1 VLRLSRTSSGFYSLG
16 GELAWPVTFKFW
28 VRCHLTR
35 AGDVARRATIGYAN
49 QCIWVCK
56 FQRGMISCRQK
67 RDLIHDILPL
77 PPLPPSLTQRNIR
90 PTHREQRVRKN
101 DKVALERS
109 RLMARS
115 GWQARMHQKNA
126 PETTAGLT
134 SCRPNDEGYLSN
146 ADRFHSDVAGEEF
159 ELRQEALRK
168 QQQGMLFRREKM
180 RVREED
186 KWKKFEED
194 QQAQELYWIKVREDA
209 NLQVRRTAKKNV
221 SNVAYDITN
230 LQYNQDTSGEMQRYL
245 DEMVKVRAQTRTR
258 ALVVLGDSRAPYNI
272 LTGEE
277 RKLPPKAVP
286 LYSKPDVPNQDR
298 LERVDYRRADAP
310 FELL

>member
-1 VLRLSRTSSGFYSLG
+1 MIDRVAKYFYFARAALSVTKLVEQHLRFCDSLG
-16 GELAWPVTFKFW
+16 N
-28 VRCHLTR
+28 
-35 AGDVARRATIGYAN
+35 VARRASIGYAY
-49 QCIWVCK
+49 QCIWFCK
-56 FQRGMISCRQK
+56 SQRNIIPCHQTRKAHSLFSWHCFP
-67 RDLIHDILPL
+67 LILTDI
-77 PPLPPSLTQRNIR
+77 QRNIR
-90 PTHREQRVRKN
+90 PSLREQRVRKN

-194 QQAQELYWIKVREDA
+194 QQAQELFWTKVREDK

-286 LYSKPDVPNQDR
+286 LYSKPEVPNHDR
-298 LERVDYRRADAP
+298 LERVDYRRADVP